1 MLWPSYAGL
10 VKASREGMV
19 GADETVVVVVPGNG
33 LKDVT
38 SAMQAAGQ
46 ARRVEPSLEALKAI
60 LKA

>member
-1 MLWPSYAGL
+1 M
-10 VKASREGMV
+10 